1 MSQTALPP
9 VPLLRVAGLVVRFPV
24 RSGVMGRPSAW
35 IRAVDGVDLTVA
47 AGETLGL
54 VGESGCG
61 KSTLGRTI
69 LALRRPDEGMVA
81 IEGDRIF
88 DLPPGKLKAVRRH
101 AQMVFQDP
109 VASLDP
115 RRTVGGSVRLGLDL
129 HRIGTRRER
138 EAKVATVLRRVG
150 LRPEHAERLPHEFSG
165 GQRQRVG
172 IARALV
178 LEPRL
183 LICDEPVSALDVS
196 VQAQI
201 LNLLKDVQTER
212 GLGMVFISH
221 NLAVVEHMAD
231 RVAVMYYGRIV
242 ETATRDALFAR
253 PQHPYTRALLAAVP
267 SLDPAA
273 RSRASPPPGVDASAG
288 EPPDPARLPTGCR
301 YRSRCPIAMPRCA
314 SEEPGLLDLGA
325 GHRAACWAATAS
337 IEQGRAH
344 CPTPT

>member
-1 MSQTALPP
+1 MPDTTMPQGAGGAAGHI
-9 VPLLRVAGLVVRFPV
+9 PLLRAAGLLVRFPV
-24 RSGVMGRPSAW
+24 RAGVMGRPHAW
-35 IRAVDGVDLTVA
+35 VHAVDVVDVTLA

-61 KSTLGRTI
+61 KSTLGRTL
-69 LALRRPDEGMVA
+69 LALRRPDEGSVE
-81 IEGDRIF
+81 IEGRQIF
-88 DLPPGKLKAVRRH
+88 DLPPAGLKAMRRH

-129 HRIGTRRER
+129 HRIGTRTDR
-138 EAKVATVLRRVG
+138 EAAVARVLHRVG
-150 LRPEHAERLPHEFSG
+150 LRPEFADRFPHEFSG

-183 LICDEPVSALDVS
+183 LVCDEPVSALDVS

-201 LNLLKDVQTER
+201 LNLLKDVQAER
-212 GLGMVFISH
+212 GLGMIFISH

-242 ETATRDALFAR
+242 ELASRAELYAR
-253 PQHPYTRALLAAVP
+253 PQHPYTRTLLAAIP
-267 SLDPAA
+267 S
-273 RSRASPPPGVDASAG
+273 
-288 EPPDPARLPTGCR
+288 PDPARRVAAAPFGEPPNPAALPSGCR
-301 YRSRCPIAMPRCA
+301 FRSRCPIAMPRCA
-314 SEEPGLLDLGA
+314 EAEPVLLDLGG
-325 GHRAACWAATAS
+325 GHRAACWAAQA
-337 IEQGRAH
+337 A
-344 CPTPT
+344 

>member
-1 MSQTALPP
+1 MSAAAR
-9 VPLLRVAGLVVRFPV
+9 VPLLSAAGLVVRFPV
-24 RSGVMGRPSAW
+24 RAGVMGRPKAW
-35 IRAVDGVDLTVA
+35 VHAVDGVDLRVE

-61 KSTLGRTI
+61 KSTLGRTL
-69 LALRRPDEGMVA
+69 LALRRADEGSVE
-81 IEGDRIF
+81 IEGQRIF
-88 DLPPGKLKAVRRH
+88 ELPPGKLKALRRH

-115 RRTVGGSVRLGLDL
+115 RRTVGSSVRMGLEL
-129 HRIGTRRER
+129 HGIGTRAER
-138 EAKVATVLRRVG
+138 EAAVAQVLRRVG
-150 LRPEHAERLPHEFSG
+150 LRPEHAERFPHEFSG

-201 LNLLKDVQTER
+201 LNLLKDVQAER

-242 ETATRDALFAR
+242 ELAPREALYAGAR
-253 PQHPYTRALLAAVP
+253 HPYTRALLAAVP
-267 SLDPAA
+267 SPDPAQ
-273 RSRASPPPGVDASAG
+273 RPDAALPQG
-288 EPPDPARLPTGCR
+288 EPPDPARLPSGCR
-301 YRSRCPIAMPRCA
+301 FRSRCPIAMPRCA
-314 SEEPGLLDLGA
+314 EEEPLLLDLGD
-325 GHRAACWAATAS
+325 GHKAACWAA
-337 IEQGRAH
+337 
-344 CPTPT
+344 